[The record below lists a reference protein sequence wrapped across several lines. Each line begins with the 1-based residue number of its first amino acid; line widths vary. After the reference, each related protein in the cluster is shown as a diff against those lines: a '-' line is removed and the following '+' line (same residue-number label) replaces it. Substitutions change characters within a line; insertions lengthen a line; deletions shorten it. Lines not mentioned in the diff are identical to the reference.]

1 MKKIVFYCLMTIMLL
16 SSCNTEYPDD
26 YKNRLANS
34 SSIQMEMQILAMIDK
49 NASAKYVDALFDA
62 YQSKYPNYND
72 LCNASLDEIE
82 NIRINTMKQ
91 CVKHVYSYDQLA
103 VNLANNSQEIIKLKN
118 ENRVEYEH
126 LIKEFKTNLY
136 NSFGTLDNF
145 IDCACDTP
153 NLVQT
158 RIQQSA
164 DKAMQ
169 TVLYFRTL
177 PRFEDL

>member
-1 MKKIVFYCLMTIMLL
+1 MTIMLL

-103 VNLANNSQEIIKLKN
+103 VNLANNSQEITLVSGEKFSDNVLIIK
-118 ENRVEYEH
+118 H
-126 LIKEFKTNLY
+126 
-136 NSFGTLDNF
+136 
-145 IDCACDTP
+145 
-153 NLVQT
+153 Q
-158 RIQQSA
+158 
-164 DKAMQ
+164 
-169 TVLYFRTL
+169 
-177 PRFEDL
+177 